1 MDGWNVDDEDDDND
15 EEKMSKREREK
26 EIKLQLK
33 TIKDGKNVLFKV
45 NSEL

>member
-1 MDGWNVDDEDDDND
+1 MKRRWWRRWQWWREDEQT
-15 EEKMSKREREK
+15 REREK